1 MRSTDKRMQVSLA
14 APDITE
20 RERKYVNQVL
30 CGPNLSLGPK
40 LGEFEARIAR
50 YVGCRYAV
58 GVNSGTSGLHL
69 IVRALGIGEGD
80 EVITTPFSFISSANC
95 ILFEKARPVFVDI
108 EEPTLNIEVEKIE
121 EAITEKTK
129 AILAVDAFGH
139 PARWDRLQEIARRY
153 NLRLVEDSAEALG
166 SEFKG
171 KKAGAW
177 GEVGVFAF
185 YPNKQITTGEGGMIV
200 TDSQELATLCRSMS
214 NQGRGK
220 GGGWFEH
227 QRLGYN
233 YRLDE
238 LSAALGCVQMER
250 IEEILQKRAGVAQ
263 QYEEKLGQMKEI
275 EIPWVAPYVSQ
286 ISWFVYVVRLIRG
299 IRRDK
304 VITHLRKK
312 GVECKPYFAP
322 IHLQPFY
329 RKMLGYQEGDF
340 PVTEGVAART
350 IALPFYGNLREKEID
365 YVVECL
371 KEGVRKGKSFIRP

>member
-1 MRSTDKRMQVSLA
+1 LRSTDKRMQVSLA

-20 RERKYVNQVL
+20 RERKCVNQVL

-50 YVGCRYAV
+50 YAGCGYAV
-58 GVNSGTSGLHL
+58 AVNSGTSGLHL
-69 IVRALGIGEGD
+69 IVRALGIGVGD

-129 AILAVDAFGH
+129 AILAVDVFGH

-171 KKAGAW
+171 KKAGTW

-185 YPNKQITTGEGGMIV
+185 YPNKQITTGEGGIIV

-214 NQGRGK
+214 NQGREK

-299 IRRDK
+299 IQRDK

-329 RKMLGYQEGDF
+329 RKMWGYQEGDF

-350 IALPFYGNLREKEID
+350 LALPFYGNLREKEID

-371 KEGVRKGKSFIRP
+371 KEGIRKGKSLIL